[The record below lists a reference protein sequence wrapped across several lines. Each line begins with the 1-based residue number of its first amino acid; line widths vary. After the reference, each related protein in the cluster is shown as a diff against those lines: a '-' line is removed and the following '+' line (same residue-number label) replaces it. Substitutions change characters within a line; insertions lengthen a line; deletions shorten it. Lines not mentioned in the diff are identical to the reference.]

1 MYESYFGFS
10 EKPFS
15 IAPDPRFVYLS
26 PAHEEALAHLLYG
39 LREGG
44 GFVMLTGEV
53 GTGKTTL
60 LRTLLE
66 KLPDNV
72 NVAMIFNPALTPTEL
87 VATLCDE
94 LKLPK
99 RRTKQTLKMLVDRLN
114 AHLLETFAEGR
125 RTVMIIDEA
134 QALGVDVLEQ
144 IRLLTNLETTREKLL
159 EIILVGQPELRDTL
173 ARKDLRQL
181 SQRIT
186 ARYHLTPLD
195 RHEVGSYVRHRLAI
209 AGFHGELFSKP
220 ALREIARLSGGI
232 PRLVNEI
239 GDRCL
244 LGAYAEERRTVTMG
258 LVRRAARQV
267 LGDGPA
273 RQPVLGWLVVPLL
286 ILLLVVG
293 LGWSWS
299 AGVMPDWSK
308 LRAAV
313 GLESSTAVPKAPVV
327 VKIEAPSATGGNV
340 APERSA
346 DTALRAPSV
355 QAAPASETGLGQ
367 ASEVD
372 VSLVSL
378 PPSRRFSAWVARHR
392 EGLTRATA
400 LEVLTSVWNL
410 GGTGL
415 PDCDN
420 PDESPVR
427 CSQGS
432 GGWQALSALDLPV
445 ALRISDDDDL
455 PAYVA
460 LTGLTR
466 TEVVLA
472 ADGREWVFPRQALAP
487 FWQGDFVVLWVTPFD
502 GVAGESGANTAADW
516 ARVQL
521 GNTFGQELDG
531 SGADDPQLQ
540 DAVRLFQRLSGID
553 ADGDL
558 NDATL
563 LKLYAESEPEAAPR
577 LWRDG

>member
-72 NVAMIFNPALTPTEL
+72 DVAMIFNPALTPTEL

-134 QALGVDVLEQ
+134 QALGADVLEQ
-144 IRLLTNLETTREKLL
+144 VRLLTNLETTREKLL

-195 RHEVGSYVRHRLAI
+195 RHEVRSYVRHRLAV
-209 AGFHGELFSKP
+209 AGFSGDLFSKP
-220 ALREIARLSGGI
+220 ALGELARLSDGI

-244 LGAYAEERRTVTMG
+244 LGAYAEERRTVNLG

-267 LGDGPA
+267 LGDAPA
-273 RQPVLGWLVVPLL
+273 QNPVLGWIVAPVLV
-286 ILLLVVG
+286 LLLVVG

-299 AGVMPDWSK
+299 AGVMPDWSE
-308 LRAAV
+308 LRAKV
-313 GLESSTAVPKAPVV
+313 GLESPAPPKAPVV
-327 VKIEAPSATGGNV
+327 VKIEAPSV
-340 APERSA
+340 AKSRVAAESPTSIIGSTESTQSA
-346 DTALRAPSV
+346 PI
-355 QAAPASETGLGQ
+355 PASV
-367 ASEVD
+367 SESSPAPD
-372 VSLVSL
+372 VSLTSL
-378 PPSRRFSAWVARHR
+378 PPSERFKAWVALHR
-392 EGLTRATA
+392 EGLTQSAA
-400 LEVLTSVWNL
+400 LETLSGIWNL
-410 GGTGL
+410 GGAEGL
-415 PDCDN
+415 PDCEDG
-420 PDESPVR
+420 DSPVR
-427 CSQGS
+427 CTEGN
-432 GGWQALSALDLPV
+432 GGWQALSALDFPV
-445 ALRISDDDDL
+445 ALRLHDDQDQ
-455 PAYVA
+455 PAYAA

-466 TEVVLA
+466 TDAILVS
-472 ADGREWVFPRQALAP
+472 DGREWIFPRQALAP
-487 FWQGDFVVLWVTPFD
+487 IWQGEYLVLWATPF
-502 GVAGESGANTAADW
+502 AGENTRSGSNTAADW
-516 ARVQL
+516 ARTQL
-521 GNTFGQELDG
+521 SNTFGQKLDG
-531 SGADDPQLQ
+531 TGSDDPQLQ
-540 DAVRLFQRLSGID
+540 DAVRLFQSLSGLD
-553 ADGDL
+553 ANGEL

-577 LWRDG
+577 LWREG